1 MAIHVKQNETVA
13 DRRRMYF
20 HVVDVND
27 GMTPENGEAGGQ
39 PQLSIGGAAWT
50 DSDNTLILIGNGR
63 YYVELSASEV
73 ANTCVIEGR
82 YKSANT
88 AEIPGTTIQIVA
100 QDPFD
105 VVSSIFSKKGITEG
119 NTWDFSKV
127 IKILAAWTMGLARD
141 KSGETGVVEI
151 LDPDDG
157 TTVIAELSR
166 SDTTP
171 YKTVT
176 VKI

>member
-1 MAIHVKQNETVA
+1 
-13 DRRRMYF
+13 MYF
-20 HVVDVND
+20 HCVDVND
-27 GMTPENGEAGGQ
+27 GMTPENGEGGGQ
-39 PQLSIGGAAWT
+39 PQISINGGAWAN
-50 DSDNTLILIGNGR
+50 SDNTLVLIGNGR
-63 YYVELSASEV
+63 YYLELSATEV
-73 ANTCVIEGR
+73 ASTCVIEGR

-88 AEIPGTTIQIVA
+88 AEIPGTTVQVVT
-100 QDPFD
+100 QNPFD
-105 VVSSIFSKKGITEG
+105 IVSSIFAKTGITEG
-119 NTWDFSKV
+119 GSWDFTKV

-166 SDTTP
+166 SDSTP

>member
-1 MAIHVKQNETVA
+1 MAIQIKQNETNA
-13 DRRRMYF
+13 AKRRMYF
-20 HVVDVND
+20 HCVDAND
-27 GMTPENGEAGGQ
+27 GITPENGENGGQ
-39 PQLSIGGAAWT
+39 PQISINGGSWI
-50 DSDNTLILIGNGR
+50 DSDNTLVLIGNGR
-63 YYVELSASEV
+63 YYLELSAAEV
-73 ANTCVIEGR
+73 VNTCVIEGR

-88 AEIPGTTIQIVA
+88 AEIPGTTVQVVA
-100 QDPFD
+100 QNPYDI
-105 VVSSIFSKKGITEG
+105 VSSIFEKKGITEG
-119 NTWDFSKV
+119 GNWDFSKV

-141 KSGETGVVEI
+141 KSGETGVIEI

>member
-1 MAIHVKQNETVA
+1 MAIQIKQNEATA
-13 DRRRMYF
+13 EKRRMYF
-20 HVVDVND
+20 HCVDAND
-27 GMTPENGEAGGQ
+27 GMTPENGEGGGQ
-39 PQLSIGGAAWT
+39 PQISINGAAWG
-50 DSDNTLILIGNGR
+50 DSDNTLLLIGNGR
-63 YYVELSASEV
+63 YYLELSATEV

-88 AEIPGTTIQIVA
+88 AEIPGTTVQVVT
-100 QDPFD
+100 QNPFD
-105 VVSSIFSKKGITEG
+105 IVSSIFGKTGITEG
-119 NTWDFSKV
+119 GNWDFSKV

-141 KSGETGVVEI
+141 KTGETGVVEI

-176 VKI
+176 VLI

>member
-1 MAIHVKQNETVA
+1 MSIHVKQNETVA
-13 DRRRMYF
+13 AKRRMYF
-20 HVVDVND
+20 HCVDGND
-27 GMTPENGEAGGQ
+27 GMTPENGEGGGQ
-39 PQLSIGGAAWT
+39 PQLSIGGASWA
-50 DSDNTLILIGNGR
+50 DSDNTLVLIGSGR

-105 VVSSIFSKKGITEG
+105 MVSSIFAKKGITQGG
-119 NTWDFSKV
+119 NWDFSKV

-141 KSGETGVVEI
+141 KAGTTGVVEI

-157 TTVIAELSR
+157 ATVIAELSR